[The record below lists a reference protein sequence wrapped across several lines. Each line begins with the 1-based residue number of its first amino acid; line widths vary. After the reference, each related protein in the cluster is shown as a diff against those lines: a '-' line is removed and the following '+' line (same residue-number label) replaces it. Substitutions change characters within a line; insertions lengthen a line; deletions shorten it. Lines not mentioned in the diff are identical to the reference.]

1 MPSIRK
7 TKTASGATAVQIV
20 RYQHRRVVVLK
31 HIGSAR
37 SKNELATLIKQAE
50 ALIDAYTP
58 QLPLLPHVSDSKRV
72 LEQCRYLGVR
82 YPFAYEALNAI
93 AERMGF
99 TGLDV
104 PLLIDLVIMRL
115 VEPVS
120 KLRSIALLERYF
132 GRVYSE
138 RSVYRTLPLFAKQKE
153 AAEKTAVA
161 FAKHVLLDALTLVLY
176 DVTTLYFETFEADD
190 LRKPG
195 FSKDNKSNQPQII
208 LGLLVNVQG
217 FPMGYEIFQGNT
229 FEGKTMLPVLRAF
242 QKTHSVKTCTVVA
255 DAAMMALSNIVE
267 LNAHGLSYIVGAR
280 VANASTKTIQG
291 LALALGKKDGATLR
305 IKTDHGDLICEFSDK
320 RFRKD
325 KFEMDKQV
333 ARAKSLVA
341 KGEPGKRAKFVQRTN
356 EGEAYSMNE
365 VLLKKTELLLGIKGY
380 YTNIP
385 REGMTDADVISHY
398 HALWHVEQAF
408 RMTKS
413 DLQARPIFHH
423 KEDSVKAHLV
433 ICFIALAMG
442 KYLEIKTGQSI
453 RHFVDLLWLVTD
465 AQILDTTTS
474 ETMTLRSPIGDE
486 LKSLLQKLQMSY

>member
-1 MPSIRK
+1 
-7 TKTASGATAVQIV
+7 
-20 RYQHRRVVVLK
+20 
-31 HIGSAR
+31 
-37 SKNELATLIKQAE
+37 
-50 ALIDAYTP
+50 
-58 QLPLLPHVSDSKRV
+58 
-72 LEQCRYLGVR
+72 
-82 YPFAYEALNAI
+82 
-93 AERMGF
+93 
-99 TGLDV
+99 
-104 PLLIDLVIMRL
+104 
-115 VEPVS
+115 
-120 KLRSIALLERYF
+120 
-132 GRVYSE
+132 
-138 RSVYRTLPLFAKQKE
+138 
-153 AAEKTAVA
+153 
-161 FAKHVLLDALTLVLY
+161 
-176 DVTTLYFETFEADD
+176 
-190 LRKPG
+190 
-195 FSKDNKSNQPQII
+195 
-208 LGLLVNVQG
+208 
-217 FPMGYEIFQGNT
+217 
-229 FEGKTMLPVLRAF
+229 
-242 QKTHSVKTCTVVA
+242 
-255 DAAMMALSNIVE
+255 MMALSNIVE